1 MGYVIVLVLLIVAVP
16 LIVIMGTRRARS
28 AGGVASR
35 SRDRG
40 VTVSQPSSD
49 QPTPRGDA
57 TVNHPA
63 PGAERRLP
71 PG

>member
-1 MGYVIVLVLLIVAVP
+1 MGYVLVIVIAVLVVP
-16 LIVIMGTRRARS
+16 LLFMMLSRRTTS
-28 AGGVASR
+28 GGGVD

-49 QPTPRGDA
+49 QPTPRADGTNRA
-57 TVNHPA
+57 A
-63 PGAERRLP
+63 PGADRKLP